1 MSYLWQRAICGIK
14 ENDGEIIM
22 KRFLQHMLQV
32 VFALVAF
39 ASPIILVGLT
49 IICFV
54 AHKIILGVV
63 FSVASILC
71 IGIITYD
78 WRK

>member
-1 MSYLWQRAICGIK
+1 
-14 ENDGEIIM
+14 
-22 KRFLQHMLQV
+22 MLQV
-32 VFALVAF
+32 VLMLVMF
-39 ASPIILVGLT
+39 ASPVILVVLT

-71 IGIITYD
+71 LGIVTYD

>member
-1 MSYLWQRAICGIK
+1 
-14 ENDGEIIM
+14 M
-22 KRFLQHMLQV
+22 KRFLLHVLQV
-32 VFALVAF
+32 VFTFVAF
-39 ASPIILVGLT
+39 VSPVILAVLT

-71 IGIITYD
+71 LSIVTYD
-78 WRK
+78 W

>member
-1 MSYLWQRAICGIK
+1 MWQRAIYRIK

-39 ASPIILVGLT
+39 AFPVILAGLT

-54 AHKIILGVV
+54 AHKIILGIV
-63 FSVASILC
+63 FSVAFILC
-71 IGIITYD
+71 IGIETYD
-78 WRK
+78 W